1 MFQSILHPYNHPSC
15 KKNKKKKWKISP
27 RLENKIQLEKEE
39 WSQGSVLVG
48 ERSGLGG
55 EICLPGKYFPGPTWD
70 AFSGPNTHILQWKSR
85 ALDPPLPKT
94 SVIFFFSF
102 FFFFLYIH
110 QSLFQCH
117 WKQKTYS
124 DMCAVLN
131 SIFPDPTPHLC
142 WPPLCSLT
150 L

>member
-15 KKNKKKKWKISP
+15 KEKKWKISP
-27 RLENKIQLEKEE
+27 RLENKIQQEKEE
-39 WSQGSVLVG
+39 WGQGSVLVG
-48 ERSGLGG
+48 ERAGLGG
-55 EICLPGKYFPGPTWD
+55 ETCLPGKSFPGPTWD
-70 AFSGPNTHILQWKSR
+70 AFSGPNTHILQWESR
-85 ALDPPLPKT
+85 ALDPPLPKA

-102 FFFFLYIH
+102 FFFFVYSTVSFPM
-110 QSLFQCH
+110 SLE
-117 WKQKTYS
+117 KKMYS

-131 SIFPDPTPHLC
+131 CIFPDPTPHLC